1 MPARNPASAQL
12 TALLIA
18 PGRALAHVF
27 TTSVAASRAFQILA
41 ELKSYPSQQV
51 LEMRLR
57 QLQPEMVLLD
67 LETDLERACEL
78 IRFIVASSP
87 AIHVVGLHGRND
99 SEAILRSLR
108 LGASEFLHAPFEAA
122 VQEQAVERIRR
133 LMGPRPE
140 APRALGKVLLFSS
153 AKPGSGASTLA
164 SQAAL
169 ALRRLTGSR
178 VLLVDLDLMG
188 GCLAF
193 SLRAAPGGS
202 LLDALAEDGPA
213 DQWPSLAAPAAGL
226 ELLAA
231 PATPPQ
237 DAPVEAA
244 RLHEFLERTRDI
256 YDWVVL
262 DLPAIFHRLSLLAL
276 AEADQAFLV
285 STPELASLHLARKA
299 VGLLSQLGF
308 GKERFQV
315 LINRVGG
322 RDGLRR
328 SDVGQ
333 IFDCPVHSSFPNDYF
348 PLDRAVTMGQALDPE
363 SGLGRAIAAF
373 AGRLAGRPALESR
386 RGGAPAPERPV
397 LSATRE

>member
-1 MPARNPASAQL
+1 MAARNPASAQL

-18 PGRALAHVF
+18 PGRALAREF
-27 TTSVAASRAFQILA
+27 TASVAASRAFQILA

-51 LEMRLR
+51 LDMRLR
-57 QLQPEMVLLD
+57 QLQPELVLLD
-67 LETDLERACEL
+67 LETDPDRACEL
-78 IRFIVASSP
+78 IRFVVASSP
-87 AIHVVGLHGRND
+87 STHVVGLHSRND

-122 VQEQAVERIRR
+122 VQEQAVGRIRR
-133 LMGPRPE
+133 LLGPQTE

-169 ALRRLTGSR
+169 ALRRLTRSR
-178 VLLVDLDLMG
+178 VLLADLDLMG
-188 GCLAF
+188 GGLAF
-193 SLRAAPGGS
+193 SLKAAPAGS
-202 LLDALAEDGPA
+202 LLDALAEDGPGA
-213 DQWPSLAAPAAGL
+213 QWPSLVAPAGGID
-226 ELLAA
+226 LLAA
-231 PATPPQ
+231 PPTPPQ
-237 DAPVEAA
+237 DDGQVEAA
-244 RLHEFLERTRDI
+244 RLHEFLERARAI

-262 DLPAIFHRLSLLAL
+262 DLPAIFHRLSLLGL

-285 STPELASLHLARKA
+285 ATPELASLHLARKA
-299 VGLLSQLGF
+299 VGLLGQLGF

-328 SDVGQ
+328 SDVKQ

-348 PLDRAVTMGQALDPE
+348 PLDRAVTLGQALDPE

-373 AGRLAGRPALESR
+373 AGRLAERPAGESR
-386 RGGAPAPERPV
+386 RGGAPAEDRTV
-397 LSATRE
+397 LSAT